1 MPQNPSAN
9 ACSPISNDLF
19 DLNLPEI
26 GPGDEPLPAPAPGW
40 KEQFAHAEF
49 LLSCQPPDF
58 HEKRLARMNPE
69 PFVMP

>member
-1 MPQNPSAN
+1 
-9 ACSPISNDLF
+9 LF

-69 PFVMP
+69 PFVLP